1 MKPKSDTSEGRKQR
15 SETAM
20 DERLLKQLTEQLAKA
35 NLAAELE
42 LDAGLE
48 ATAQANSQIK
58 SLRTSNVRSKKI
70 N

>member
-42 LDAGLE
+42 LDAGDLPGNFLPLG
-48 ATAQANSQIK
+48 TRDSG
-58 SLRTSNVRSKKI
+58 LGCC
-70 N
+70 